1 MLGSTVAESVA
12 VSPFFVSLTLAGL
25 TLTLV
30 TFIGA
35 GVAVGF
41 GVAVGCVG
49 AGVGVEVGP
58 EISGVSSGA
67 GDGMTGV
74 VGFGFWVGTAVGL
87 AGCVGTGAFF
97 FGTVSVAT

>member
-1 MLGSTVAESVA
+1 MT
-12 VSPFFVSLTLAGL
+12 
-25 TLTLV
+25 
-30 TFIGA
+30 GA

-41 GVAVGCVG
+41 AGTGVAVGFGASVGFAG

-58 EISGVSSGA
+58 EISGVSSGD

-74 VGFGFWVGTAVGL
+74 VGFGFWVGIAVGL

-97 FGTVSVAT
+97 FGTVTTTPFVL